1 MQNVEILK
9 EIGLSDKEALIY
21 IESLQLGPASIL
33 AISKATKLH
42 RPIIYKIVESMLDKG
57 VMKTTLNK
65 SRTEY
70 VSVEPEELIKIIE
83 NKRRLLEQALPGLA
97 SLSTTGKD
105 EVKIFFYHGKK
116 QLQELFKT
124 GLTSKTEILSFFPT
138 KYMVELFGKREME
151 DIIKQRVEKG
161 IFSKTLRSKESEQ
174 EFEGSTQE
182 QQALREVKY
191 IPENIPLRMGVVIF
205 DDKVNLFSPIEENFG
220 VQIKS
225 KSYAE
230 LMRFFFNSVWETS
243 K

>member
-1 MQNVEILK
+1 MQNIEILK

-33 AISKATKLH
+33 ALSKATKLH
-42 RPIIYKIVESMLDKG
+42 RPILYKLIEEMLEKG

-70 VSVEPEELIKIIE
+70 VSVEPEELVTILE
-83 NKRRLLEQALPGLA
+83 NKKRLLEQALPGLA
-97 SLSTTGKD
+97 SLSTVGKN
-105 EVKIFFYHGKK
+105 EVRIFFYHGKK

-151 DIIKQRVEKG
+151 DIIKQRIEKG
-161 IFSKTLRSKESEQ
+161 IPSKTLRSKESEQ
-174 EFEGSTQE
+174 KFEGSTQKE
-182 QQALREVKY
+182 LALREVRY
-191 IPENIPLRMGVVIF
+191 IPENISLKMGIVIF
-205 DDKVNLFSPIEENFG
+205 NDKVNLLSPIEENFG

-225 KSYAE
+225 QSYAE
-230 LMRFFFNSVWETS
+230 LMRFFFNAVWEIS
-243 K
+243 